1 MFSLAEKIMFGV
13 FTVVIIGLLIWAIFE
28 GVTANDV
35 SLNTVTT
42 LNTKTTLNNAQTILR
57 ML

>member
-13 FTVVIIGLLIWAIFE
+13 FTVVIIGLLVWALFE
-28 GVTANDV
+28 GATANDDV
-35 SLNTVTT
+35 SLSTI
-42 LNTKTTLNNAQTILR
+42 TTLNNTRTILR